1 MVRILVVEDNYL
13 IALRTAAILQD
24 AGYAVV
30 GPELSLDAARRA
42 LAQQRIDLALLDVN
56 LDGEMV
62 FPLSTILDT
71 RGIPYIFITSYSEAA
86 IPAEYRDRPLM
97 QKPFVPELLLA
108 QIQKLLN

>member
-1 MVRILVVEDNYL
+1 
-13 IALRTAAILQD
+13 
-24 AGYAVV
+24 
-30 GPELSLDAARRA
+30 
-42 LAQQRIDLALLDVN
+42 
-56 LDGEMV
+56 MV

-97 QKPFVPELLLA
+97 QKPYVPELLLA